1 MVPLKRTG
9 QSHQVDSQVK
19 EEFARSERL
28 RNSPIFAMRHRLK
41 ELERGALR
49 VADQSKLTR
58 TSKQKNIEMSA
69 FIGLEN
75 K

>member
-28 RNSPIFAMRHRLK
+28 RNSPIFAMRHTLN
-41 ELERGALR
+41 ELEQGALR
-49 VADQSKLTR
+49 VADQSKLT
-58 TSKQKNIEMSA
+58 
-69 FIGLEN
+69 
-75 K
+75 